1 MKKKIATLL
10 ATVVMVSAL
19 FAGPALA
26 RDRNDSN
33 QGRWRGGDEWRE
45 HHPYPAYPVYP
56 VYQRPWSENMYAPAW
71 EAREWRHRDADD
83 FGRWRRADR
92 DGWRGSYGH
101 DRD

>member
-19 FAGPALA
+19 LAGPALA
-26 RDRNDSN
+26 RDRNDPN

-56 VYQRPWSENMYAPAW
+56 AAPVYAAPAYGYGPGVGVGI
-71 EAREWRHRDADD
+71 AAPG
-83 FGRWRRADR
+83 FGLQF
-92 DGWRGSYGH
+92 GS
-101 DRD
+101 